1 VFKFKFE
8 KMIKIKESILKK
20 SLLELASI
28 DKMIKLKKEEKN
40 RMEIDNQQRRKKL
53 NNLLKKD
60 NFEKNMLVFVS
71 ENIQR
76 AERRIAML
84 EREISSLN
92 IARTKK
98 LDEILFLNMEK
109 KKLEKLKS
117 KEYERYLEE
126 ENKSE
131 MRFLNEIANIRS
143 ANRILRN

>member
-1 VFKFKFE
+1 MFKFKFE